1 MKNSVTRL
9 PGFPS
14 RLKAARENASMT
26 QQAVADELG
35 VIARSYQRYERGE
48 SEPSLFTLASLAV
61 ILDVTADY
69 LLGLSDEARA
79 D

>member
-1 MKNSVTRL
+1 
-9 PGFPS
+9 
-14 RLKAARENASMT
+14 MT